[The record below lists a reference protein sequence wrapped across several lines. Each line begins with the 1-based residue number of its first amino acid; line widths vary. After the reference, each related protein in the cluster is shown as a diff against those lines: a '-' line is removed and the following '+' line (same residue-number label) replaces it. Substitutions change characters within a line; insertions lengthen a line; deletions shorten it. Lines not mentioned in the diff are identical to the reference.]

1 MKKVIDVTKRTL
13 EEEKKSFIEL
23 CKIFHS
29 CSIILKVFCAV
40 LLAGLFALMIFALI
54 KGKGQMT
61 ALTLLV
67 EGAVFFGTIIASMN
81 FISAIVKKLKDGETP
96 FRYDIGDKIKGAGL
110 SLCSGGFL
118 GFLAIF
124 FTSTL
129 ANPTDDIGLFTVVF
143 FVGYCGFGIV
153 GAVVTMFS
161 YIFNYGCK
169 LQQESDETV

>member
-1 MKKVIDVTKRTL
+1 MKKAIDVAKRTL

-23 CKIFHS
+23 CKIFHN

-40 LLAGLFALMIFALI
+40 LLTGMFALMIFALI
-54 KGKGQMT
+54 KGKEQST
-61 ALTLLV
+61 ALALFIN
-67 EGAVFFGTIIASMN
+67 GAVFFGTIIVSMN

-96 FRYDIGDKIKGAGL
+96 FRYDIGDKIKAAGL

-124 FTSTL
+124 FASAFADTT
-129 ANPTDDIGLFTVVF
+129 DIGLFIVVF

-161 YIFNYGCK
+161 YIFNYGCR